1 MDKNPFQDTEYNKP
15 SQKKSISSK
24 GSDDLKLIEKI
35 NLLLEMGDDNEET
48 SSLIVRYT
56 KLNRVHENTK
66 ARRRL
71 EKWAS
76 KVIGWYLIIVL
87 LVVLANYCSTL
98 PFGFTLC
105 IPDNVICLILT
116 TTTVNI
122 IGLGLIVLRGHF
134 PNKDNK
140 EEQ

>member
-35 NLLLEMGDDNEET
+35 NLLLEMGDDNEKT

-87 LVVLANYCSTL
+87 LVVLANY
-98 PFGFTLC
+98 
-105 IPDNVICLILT
+105 
-116 TTTVNI
+116 
-122 IGLGLIVLRGHF
+122 
-134 PNKDNK
+134 
-140 EEQ
+140 